1 MTALSERNTL
11 LIPLHDDQPTRTFPI
26 VTILLIALNVLVYV
40 AQQSL
45 PLDSSWSLVPY
56 EITHHTDLADV
67 VGRLGRDGG
76 VQLYQ
81 VPAGAQ
87 IAPGPHDIYYALSPH
102 PLWLTIFTSM
112 FMHGSLLHIGGN
124 MLYLW
129 IFGNNIEDALGKV
142 RFLLFYLVCGVLAAA
157 AQIAVGPDSLIPNVG
172 ASGAIA
178 GVLGAYLLLY
188 PQARVLS
195 LVPVFVFFL
204 ANVRAVWVLLLWIG
218 LQLFQGV
225 AGLGMQ
231 RGGGVA
237 YFAHIGGFFAGM
249 LLITLLG
256 GRSLTMKQ
264 QRTAGPYGR

>member
-1 MTALSERNTL
+1 M
-11 LIPLHDDQPTRTFPI
+11 IPLHDDQPTRTFPI
-26 VTILLIALNVLVYV
+26 ITILLIALNVLVYV

-45 PLDSSWSLVPY
+45 PLDASWSMVPY
-56 EITHHTDLADV
+56 EITHNTDLAGV
-67 VGRLGRDGG
+67 IGQVGQNGG
-76 VQLYQ
+76 VSLYQ
-81 VPAGAQ
+81 IPQGASVPLL
-87 IAPGPHDIYYALSPH
+87 GPRDIYYALSPH

-157 AQIAVGPDSLIPNVG
+157 AQIAAGPNSVIPNVG

-195 LVPVFVFFL
+195 IVPLFVFFL
-204 ANVRAVWVLLLWIG
+204 ANIRAVWVLLLWIG
-218 LQLFQGV
+218 LQLYQGL

-249 LLITLLG
+249 LLISLLG
-256 GRSLTMKQ
+256 GRSLTVKQ
-264 QRTAGPYGR
+264 RY

>member
-1 MTALSERNTL
+1 M
-11 LIPLHDDQPTRTFPI
+11 IPLHDDQPTRTFPI
-26 VTILLIALNVLVYV
+26 VTILLIALNVLVYA

-45 PLDSSWSLVPY
+45 PLNESWSMVPY
-56 EITHHTDLADV
+56 EITHNTDLAGV
-67 VGRLGRDGG
+67 IGQVGQNGG
-76 VQLYQ
+76 VSLHQI
-81 VPAGAQ
+81 PAGASV
-87 IAPGPHDIYYALSPH
+87 ALGPRDIYYALSPH

-142 RFLLFYLVCGVLAAA
+142 RFLLFYLVCGVLASA
-157 AQIAVGPDSLIPNVG
+157 AQIAVGPNSLIPNVG

-178 GVLGAYLLLY
+178 GVLGAYLILY
-188 PQARVLS
+188 PNARVLS
-195 LVPVFVFFL
+195 IVPLFVMFL

-218 LQLFQGV
+218 LQLFQGIM
-225 AGLGMQ
+225 GLGMQ

-249 LLITLLG
+249 LLISLLG
-256 GRSLTMKQ
+256 GRALAVKQ
-264 QRTAGPYGR
+264 QRGMGPYGQ